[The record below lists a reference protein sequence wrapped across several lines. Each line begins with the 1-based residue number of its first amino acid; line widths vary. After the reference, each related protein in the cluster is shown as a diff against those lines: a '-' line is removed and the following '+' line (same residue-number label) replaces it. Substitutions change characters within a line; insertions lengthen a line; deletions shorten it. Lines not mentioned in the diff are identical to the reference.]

1 MGKLIFILTI
11 IAVTSA
17 AQAVSLSQV
26 IRDCGDDSKKF
37 CKNVGY
43 GKPMQSCLS
52 SNKVQLK
59 PACKMI
65 VARLEKGEPVRLF
78 GW

>member
-1 MGKLIFILTI
+1 MRLI
-11 IAVTSA
+11 IAVISIFAFMTS

-26 IRDCGDDSKKF
+26 IRDCGDDSKTY

-43 GKPMQSCLS
+43 GKPMQLCLS
-52 SNKVQLK
+52 SHRAQLK
-59 PACKMI
+59 PACRLI
-65 VARLEKGEPVRLF
+65 VGRLEKGEPVRLF